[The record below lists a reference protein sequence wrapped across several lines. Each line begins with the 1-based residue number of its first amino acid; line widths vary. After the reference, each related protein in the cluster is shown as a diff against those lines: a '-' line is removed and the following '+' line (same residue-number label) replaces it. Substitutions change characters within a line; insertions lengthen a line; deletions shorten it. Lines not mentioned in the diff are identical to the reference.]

1 MTARRT
7 RTARI
12 NVRRTRTARINV
24 RRTRTAR
31 INVRRA
37 AEVGLIVAGVTKVN
51 GLSRASEVDP
61 RGGRGR

>member
-1 MTARRT
+1 MTA
-7 RTARI
+7 
-12 NVRRTRTARINV
+12 RRTRTARINV